1 MSAVEHIYFPS
12 KLKSF
17 YRKLLHTSLARVV
30 TLWKNVELLQNGAHT
45 HRLTSNKKTQ
55 EGDRER
61 ARRDNAQLK
70 QHVKG

>member
-12 KLKSF
+12 KLKRF

-45 HRLTSNKKTQ
+45 HRLTSNKKHK
-55 EGDRER
+55 RETER
-61 ARRDNAQLK
+61 EPEETM
-70 QHVKG
+70 HS